1 MSASETCAPLEVS
14 TEKKWCPKCA
24 FFQLASNPTC
34 EKCGAPMTGMASAA
48 APASLA
54 TKCLAGFMLL
64 FFAGLVIAIFGA
76 GGAAVLVLLGLLV
89 LLGFLFKLLA
99 QLAEKLEKRTV
110 ARMAPEERAMY
121 LARKQERA
129 AAKQQA
135 QATLLVKR
143 QQDREAKERRREEW
157 AYGPVNPSLVCPHCQ
172 TRGKVRTKQIES
184 KAGISGGKA
193 TAAVLTGGVSLL
205 ATGLSRKQQLT
216 AARCGECGSAWQ
228 F

>member
-1 MSASETCAPLEVS
+1 MSVSESCAPLEVS
-14 TEKKWCPKCA
+14 PEKTWCPKCA
-24 FFQLASNPTC
+24 AFQLASNPTC
-34 EKCGAPMTGMASAA
+34 EKCGASMSKWAAPA

-54 TKCLAGFMLL
+54 AKCVAGFMLL
-64 FFAGLVIAIFGA
+64 FFAGLIIAIFGA
-76 GGAAVLVLLGLLV
+76 PGAAVLVLLGLLV
-89 LLGFLFKLLA
+89 SLGFLLKLLA
-99 QLAEKLEKRTV
+99 QLAERLEKRTV
-110 ARMAPEERAMY
+110 ARMPLEERAMY

-135 QATLLVKR
+135 QATLVVAKQR
-143 QQDREAKERRREEW
+143 DREAKERRREEW
-157 AYGPVNPSLVCPHCQ
+157 VYGSVNSALICPHCQ
-172 TRGKVRTKQIES
+172 TKGKVRTKQIDR

-205 ATGLSRKQQLT
+205 ATGLSRKQQMT